1 MKSICISVLLTVF
14 LLCIGSLVLGCN
26 VSPEVVYPLKVTIT
40 GIPNPP
46 PHEIM
51 SIGIFDDVNNIMPK
65 PGELDLMPQKA
76 TAGGVGKVKDGKVTI
91 ELMDPVKQVNFTK
104 RGEYYMALMFGDSME
119 NLQGAYIYVNS
130 DDPENSLRK
139 GMQLAATM
147 TDKDQLSS
155 LINGTENPIQT
166 LEDEGAILNYE
177 STIDLSFFE
186 TVKPM
191 FDTLFG
197 DEE

>member
-1 MKSICISVLLTVF
+1 MGL
-14 LLCIGSLVLGCN
+14 LVLGCN

-40 GIPNPP
+40 GITNP

-76 TAGGVGKVKDGKVTI
+76 TAGGVGKVENGKVII
-91 ELMDPVKQVNFTK
+91 ELMDPVKQVNFTE

-130 DDPENSLRK
+130 DDPNDTLRQ
-139 GMQLAATM
+139 GMKMAAEI
-147 TDKDQLSS
+147 TDKEELNN
-155 LINGTENPIQT
+155 LINGEENPIQT
-166 LEDEGAILNYE
+166 LEGEGAVLNYE
-177 STIDLSFFE
+177 TSIDLSYFE